1 MKHSLIPA
9 VMLSLLATQGV
20 FAQKAYVAISK
31 FEDRVTSNYY
41 DRHFRLQQI
50 DNIRQRITD
59 AVVNTRKFEVI
70 ERERIADILKEHSLK
85 EGGVTADDK
94 DDPNTPETG
103 KIKSVGYIMYGA
115 VLSLGEN
122 AAAAAVGGGAAQTVS
137 FKTEIQIRLT
147 DVETG
152 KILASKTVQGV
163 GKATKTVG
171 AGMATDGNLA
181 EQALRDA
188 CQDASTKVVAMLME
202 LAFPAKII
210 KVGRKDI
217 TINVTEEMC
226 KLGEVWEVIETGDE
240 LTDPDTGESL
250 GSEEEEV
257 GLVKIT
263 KPGPKF
269 SKAEP
274 FDNPDLLDDLEEGML
289 VRRVTKP
296 IKPQKPAKPGRF

>member
-1 MKHSLIPA
+1 MKYSFLPA
-9 VMLSLLATQGV
+9 VALSLLATHGV
-20 FAQKAYVAISK
+20 FAQKAYVAIEK
-31 FEDRVTSNYY
+31 FEDKLGKGQHN
-41 DRHFRLQQI
+41 LAQI
-50 DNIRQRITD
+50 ENIRQRITD
-59 AVVNTRKFEVI
+59 AVVNTRKFEVM
-70 ERERIADILKEHSLK
+70 ERERIAEILKEQSLM
-85 EGGVTADDK
+85 EGGVTAGDP

-103 KIKSVGYIMYGA
+103 KLKSVGYIMYGA

-122 AAAAAVGGGAAQTVS
+122 AAAVAVGGGSAQTVS
-137 FKTEIQIRLT
+137 YKAEVQIRLA
-147 DVETG
+147 DVESG

-163 GKATKTVG
+163 GKAKKSSG
-171 AGMATDGNLA
+171 AGMATDGNVA

-188 CQDASTKVVAMLME
+188 CQDAATKVVAMLME
-202 LAFPAKII
+202 LAFPAKIL

-226 KLGEVWEVIETGDE
+226 KLGEVWEVIETGEE

-274 FDNPDLLDDLEEGML
+274 FENPDLLDDLEEGML
-289 VRRVTKP
+289 VRRVTRP
-296 IKPQKPAKPGRF
+296 IKTPKPLTPGRF

>member
-1 MKHSLIPA
+1 MKHSVIPA
-9 VMLSLLATQGV
+9 FVLSLLAAQGV
-20 FAQKAYVAISK
+20 FAQKAYVAIEK
-31 FEDRVTSNYY
+31 FEDRLGRGQHN
-41 DRHFRLQQI
+41 LAQI
-50 DNIRQRITD
+50 ENIRQRITD
-59 AVVNTRKFEVI
+59 AVVNTRKFEVM
-70 ERERIADILKEHSLK
+70 ERERIADILREQSLM
-85 EGGVTADDK
+85 EGGVTAGDK

-103 KIKSVGYIMYGA
+103 KLKSVGYIMYGA
-115 VLSLGEN
+115 VLSLGES
-122 AAAAAVGGGAAQTVS
+122 AAAAAVGGGSAQTVTY
-137 FKTEIQIRLT
+137 KAEVQIRLT
-147 DVETG
+147 DVESG
-152 KILASKTVQGV
+152 KILATKTVQGV
-163 GKATKTVG
+163 GKATKTFG
-171 AGMATDGNLA
+171 AGMATDGNVA